1 MGTETINTIQITFK
15 MAIYNF
21 LIIVLTAIHGLEILA
36 ILAISP
42 FVLIYLMLS
51 SLVKSFILA
60 VNIKKIFEKNEI
72 DYEHFKSLK
81 KYEKINQSDG
91 FWDRRA
97 KKMDKLNK
105 NAERHEI
112 IMKII
117 KLENKEYKET
127 V

>member
-1 MGTETINTIQITFK
+1 MGTETINTIQLTFK
-15 MAIYNF
+15 MAIYKF

-36 ILAISP
+36 VLAISP
-42 FVLIYLMLS
+42 FVLIYIILS
-51 SLVKSFILA
+51 ALVESFIFV
-60 VNIKKIFEKNEI
+60 VNIKKVFEKNGI

-81 KYEKINQSDG
+81 KVEKINKSNE

-97 KKMDKLNK
+97 KKIDKLNK
-105 NAERHEI
+105 KAERHEI